1 MRRRQTRPV
10 VAAFVAL
17 TIGLACL
24 ADGGWIYAKAFVA
37 QKLIGAAWQR
47 SRAGDQNAK
56 PWGWADT
63 HPMAKLTIGAS
74 AHELIVLE
82 GTSGR
87 NLAFGPVHD
96 AASVLPGKPGN
107 SVIEGH
113 RDTHF
118 RVLKELALGDP
129 ITVELVDGTRVP
141 FVVVDLRIADSRQSR
156 LLIGGERPRLTLVTC
171 YPFDAV
177 RAGGPLRYVVT
188 AEPRLTAASLPRL
201 KAPRLHPIAADF
213 HITPAA

>member
-1 MRRRQTRPV
+1 MRPRQPRHV
-10 VAAFVAL
+10 LAALVAL
-17 TIGLACL
+17 AIGLVCL
-24 ADGGWIYAKAFVA
+24 ADGGWIYAKALIA
-37 QKLIGAAWQR
+37 QELIGAAWQR
-47 SRAGDQNAK
+47 SRAGDQDAK

-63 HPMAKLTIGAS
+63 HPMAKLTIGRS

-82 GTSGR
+82 GSSGR

-96 AASVLPGKPGN
+96 AASVLPGQPGN

-118 RVLKELALGDP
+118 RVLQELTLGDP
-129 ITVELVDGTRVP
+129 IAVELADGTRVS
-141 FVVVDLRIADSRQSR
+141 FVVVDLQIADSRQAR
-156 LLIGGERPRLTLVTC
+156 IVIGGERSRLTLVTC

-188 AEPRLTAASLPRL
+188 ADLRTTPVSLPRL
-201 KAPRLHPIAADF
+201 KSARFHPITADF
-213 HITPAA
+213 HIAPAT